1 MSRLCATA
9 THAVDHLRRGL
20 YRLTVYGRC
29 PNPNG
34 LHLVEWV
41 HGSKRAA
48 FQRLD
53 ALLALPPS
61 FRASG
66 QPLPA
71 RAPATVRESPAT
83 YQPGPSGAAPS
94 RLGSAA
100 LFPLGHL
107 VATPAALDIAHEFG
121 LDVLALVKRHAAGD
135 WGALDAHDLRANAE
149 ALDCGARLL
158 SAYDTPGGRL
168 WIITEADRSATTV
181 LLPNDY

>member
-34 LHLVEWV
+34 LHIIEWV

-53 ALLALPPS
+53 VLLALPLS

-66 QPLPA
+66 LPLPA
-71 RAPATVRESPAT
+71 RAPATVRESPAA
-83 YQPGPSGAAPS
+83 YQPGPSG
-94 RLGSAA
+94 LGGAA

-107 VATPAALDIAHEFG
+107 VATSAALDLAH
-121 LDVLALVKRHAAGD
+121 DVGFDMLALVKRHAAGD
-135 WGALDAHDLRANAE
+135 WGALDADDLRANSE

-158 SAYDTPGGRL
+158 SAYDTPGGKV
-168 WIITEADRSATTV
+168 WIIKIGRAHV
-181 LLPNDY
+181 